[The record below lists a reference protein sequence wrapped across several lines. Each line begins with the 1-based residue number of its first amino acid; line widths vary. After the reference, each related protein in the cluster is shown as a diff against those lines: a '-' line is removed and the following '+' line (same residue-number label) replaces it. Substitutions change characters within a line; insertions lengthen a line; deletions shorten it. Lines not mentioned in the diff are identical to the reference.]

1 MHPDQLKT
9 AVRDITMPDT
19 MQQRILHNVQAAAKP
34 KRSAPRRRASLRK
47 RPLAV
52 ALAALL
58 CLTLAVPALAANV
71 SPLYELLYRISP
83 AVAQAFQPV
92 QYADED
98 NGIRMEVVAA
108 TLHGPTAE
116 LYVTLQDLQGDRV
129 DETTDFNDSYTLYTP
144 FDSTAHCVPVGYD
157 AQTRTAA
164 FLITISQQNGK
175 DIDGGKITFSAKN
188 FLSRKSAYEGL
199 EIPVDWAAVPAN
211 AETRPVS
218 VSGGTTSETTF
229 QAMVPAPAQKDFPV
243 PGVDWNGLAWVDGK
257 LHLQIAILHRAKNDN
272 HGFFYLIDPVG
283 NCLNSDLFY
292 FVTEDTSDAALSYI
306 EYVFSVPSK
315 DLSGYTL
322 YGDLYTAGLLT
333 EGNWKVTF
341 SLQDAT

>member
-9 AVRDITMPDT
+9 AVRDITMPNT

-34 KRSAPRRRASLRK
+34 KHSAPRRRASLRK

-92 QYADED
+92 QHADED

-188 FLSRKSAYEGL
+188 FLSRKSAYDGNPGRLGRSTRQRGNPTRFSVGRHNKRNHVPGNGARSCTERFPGPRRRL
-199 EIPVDWAAVPAN
+199 ERACLGRRKASPAN
-211 AETRPVS
+211 RHPP
-218 VSGGTTSETTF
+218 SG
-229 QAMVPAPAQKDFPV
+229 K
-243 PGVDWNGLAWVDGK
+243 K
-257 LHLQIAILHRAKNDN
+257 
-272 HGFFYLIDPVG
+272 
-283 NCLNSDLFY
+283 
-292 FVTEDTSDAALSYI
+292 
-306 EYVFSVPSK
+306 
-315 DLSGYTL
+315 
-322 YGDLYTAGLLT
+322 
-333 EGNWKVTF
+333 
-341 SLQDAT
+341 